1 MAKVKFCLLLR
12 LCFSLFSV
20 CLLVGGLSAP
30 SSLVF
35 SLFLVKGLKKVY
47 PVKSFWT
54 FETFKSSISFFEY
67 ACTFQFSRHIEFG
80 STCILGLFQ
89 TTTSNFIPLYITG
102 VNKGQFNMNVGF
114 QSSTVTPKSDGLRPR
129 PMCTRQSPM
138 VDVICQ
144 SPMVHQKARNCA

>member
-114 QSSTVTPKSDGLRPR
+114 QSSTVTPKSDDHPKVRWSAPK
-129 PMCTRQSPM
+129 S
-138 VDVICQ
+138 DVYTPK
-144 SPMVHQKARNCA
+144 SDG